1 MKNVNKVFLL
11 GNVSREPEIKMTASN
26 KKVAIFGIATNR
38 DWVVQDTS
46 EKQSMTEFHN
56 CVAWGRLA
64 DLCEMYLTKGKLV
77 YAEGYLK
84 TRSWE
89 DEYGK
94 KQFRTEVV
102 LVEII
107 ILEKFSRK
115 EGDEDFTDYQDEH
128 VDFYHDDDFV
138 APKKAEAPAQPT
150 PEAPKEEV
158 KTEAPQTEAPQTEDK
173 TPDLSAPLFD
183 EEN

>member
-11 GNVSREPEIKMTASN
+11 GNVSREPEIKKTTSG

-38 DWVVQDTS
+38 DWVMQDNK
-46 EKQSMTEFHN
+46 EKQSLTEFHN

-89 DEYGK
+89 DEYGRR
-94 KQFRTEVV
+94 QFRTEVV
-102 LVEII
+102 LMEII

-115 EGDEDFTDYQDEH
+115 DMEEGMTLSQDSDEAIDHDFHFE
-128 VDFYHDDDFV
+128 DDDILNTDFSDKDN
-138 APKKAEAPAQPT
+138 KKSAHMSDALF
-150 PEAPKEEV
+150 EEEQ
-158 KTEAPQTEAPQTEDK
+158 K
-173 TPDLSAPLFD
+173 
-183 EEN
+183 

>member
-1 MKNVNKVFLL
+1 MKNVNRVFLL
-11 GNVSREPEIKMTASN
+11 GNVSREPEIKMTTSN

-38 DWVVQDTS
+38 DWTVQDTGD
-46 EKQSMTEFHN
+46 KQSMTEFHN

-89 DEYGK
+89 DESGK

-102 LVEII
+102 LMEII
-107 ILEKFSRK
+107 ILEKFSKK
-115 EGDEDFTDYQDEH
+115 EGE
-128 VDFYHDDDFV
+128 DDDYPTMDFE
-138 APKKAEAPAQPT
+138 PNEDYEKKEDVKPEPAK
-150 PEAPKEEV
+150 KEEV
-158 KTEAPQTEAPQTEDK
+158 QNEKLLEKAEEKEEASDEAPSIST
-173 TPDLSAPLFD
+173 PLFEE
-183 EEN
+183 EENK